1 MIKYIKQ
8 NKQLMIK
15 INVYMNHLIS
25 MNYSINNYTKTKHLN

>member
-15 INVYMNHLIS
+15 NNVYMIHLIS
-25 MNYSINNYTKTKHLN
+25 MNYLINNFTKTKHLN